1 MENKLYGAVLLKARQ
16 ILDYIA
22 STDEAP
28 TLRELD
34 EHLDISKP
42 TIYKILKTLEYCGY
56 IRVEGEDKHY
66 YLGTIFL
73 QYAQAVNNS
82 FDIEE
87 IARPYLKQLRD
98 ATRETVNLGI
108 IEDNSVVL
116 LSKLESTN
124 SIKLVSYIGGK
135 MHMYSSAMGK
145 AVLATYND
153 KQLSEYL
160 NDLTFEKLTPNTID
174 NTQRLME
181 DINNTRR
188 QGYSIDD
195 IENQPGVYCLGFSLV
210 KNGHVLGA
218 FSIST
223 PEYRMDDDKKKQF
236 VTLGQQT
243 QQQILSA
250 I

>member
-22 STDEAP
+22 SADEAP

-73 QYAQAVNNS
+73 QYAQSVNNS
-82 FDIEE
+82 FNIED
-87 IARPYLKQLRD
+87 IARPYLKELRD
-98 ATRETVNLGI
+98 ATKETVNLGI

-160 NDLTFEKLTPNTID
+160 ANITFEQLTPNTIT
-174 NTQRLME
+174 NTQKLLE
-181 DINNTRR
+181 NINTTRQ

-195 IENQPGVYCLGFSLV
+195 IENQPGVYCLGFALN
-210 KNGHVLGA
+210 KNGRNFGA

-223 PEYRMDDDKKKQF
+223 PEYRMDTEKKKRF
-236 VTLGQQT
+236 VELGQQT
-243 QQQILSA
+243 QQKILNA

>member
-22 STDEAP
+22 SAPEAP

-34 EHLDISKP
+34 DQLDISKP

-56 IRVEGEDKHY
+56 VRVEGDDKHY

-82 FDIEE
+82 FNIEE
-87 IARPYLKQLRD
+87 VAKPYLKELRD
-98 ATRETVNLGI
+98 ATNETVNLGI
-108 IEDNSVVL
+108 IQDKSVVL

-153 KQLSEYL
+153 RQLSEYL
-160 NDLTFEKLTPNTID
+160 SGISFEKLTPNTID
-174 NTQRLME
+174 SEQRLLTNLNE
-181 DINNTRR
+181 TRA

-195 IENQPGVYCLGFSLV
+195 LENQPGVYCLGFSLV
-210 KNGHVLGA
+210 KNDHVFGA

-223 PEYRMDDDKKKQF
+223 PEYRMDKEKKEQF
-236 VTLGQQT
+236 VKLGQET
-243 QQQILSA
+243 QQKILNA

>member
-1 MENKLYGAVLLKARQ
+1 MEPKLYGAVLLKAKQ
-16 ILDYIA
+16 ILDYLA
-22 STDEAP
+22 QADEAP

-42 TIYKILKTLEYCGY
+42 TIYKILQTLEYCGY

-82 FDIEE
+82 FNIEE
-87 IARPYLKQLRD
+87 IAKPYLKELRD
-98 ATRETVNLGI
+98 ATKETVNLGI
-108 IEDNSVVL
+108 IEDKSVVL

-145 AVLATYND
+145 AVLANYND
-153 KQLSEYL
+153 QQLSAYL
-160 NDLTFEKLTPNTID
+160 DGITYEQLTPHTITNTEALLADLNQIR
-174 NTQRLME
+174 Q
-181 DINNTRR
+181 
-188 QGYSIDD
+188 QGYSIDNV
-195 IENQPGVYCLGFSLV
+195 ENQPGVYCLGFTII
-210 KNGHVLGA
+210 KNGRILGA

-223 PEYRMDDDKKKQF
+223 PEYRMDSDKKEQF
-236 VTLGQQT
+236 VKLGQQT
-243 QQQILSA
+243 QQKILNA